1 MAGGQAELREVYPME
16 GRRDVFHPKYIA
28 KLEVSVNGVVET
40 SDVIGA
46 IFGQLEGLLGPELEL
61 KELQRTGK
69 IGRINI
75 KLRREGEGSKGVV
88 ELYSGLD
95 KVRTAL
101 LIAAME
107 TIDKVGPY
115 QANFKLI
122 KVVDE
127 REEKRNEIAKRAAEI
142 LRNWSIER
150 EDSFRRLI
158 EFVERESAKSNF
170 ILYGEEQLPAGRGI
184 EESQE
189 IIVVEGRADVMNLLK
204 YGFDNVIA
212 MGGALER
219 VPKSLVK
226 LISEKEATAFVDGDR
241 GGEMV
246 LRTLLEQTD
255 IDYVARAP
263 EGKVVEELT
272 AKEIRKALSS
282 AVPADDV
289 RRELGIP
296 VVGERQHQAG
306 PKPISEGKKSASE
319 VDERLSRIPE
329 IFRGFYERIRNT
341 DKVLLLD
348 EGLNVLKEISV
359 GDLLNELNSLKG
371 VSYIVYDRV
380 ITQRIV
386 DRAYE
391 IGVKA
396 IVANV
401 AKDVVRKG
409 AGLAIYTV
417 Q

>member
-1 MAGGQAELREVYPME
+1 ME
-16 GRRDVFHPKYIA
+16 SKKEATHPKYIA
-28 KLEVSVNGVVET
+28 KLEVSVNGAVET

-61 KELQRTGK
+61 KDLQRTGK

-75 KLRREGEGSKGVV
+75 KLRREGEGSKGIV

-101 LIAAME
+101 LVAAME

-122 KVVDE
+122 KIVDE
-127 REEKRNEIAKRAAEI
+127 REERRNDIARRAAEI
-142 LRNWSIER
+142 LKNWSIEK

-184 EESQE
+184 EEASE

-219 VPKSLVK
+219 VPKSLEK
-226 LISEKEATAFVDGDR
+226 LIEEKEAIAFVDGDR

-282 AVPADDV
+282 AVPADEV
-289 RRELGIP
+289 RRELGISP
-296 VVGERQHQAG
+296 PKAKPFVEPEAHETRPAREINERIIRV
-306 PKPISEGKKSASE
+306 PE
-319 VDERLSRIPE
+319 V
-329 IFRGFYERIRNT
+329 FRGFYERVMNT

-348 EGLNVLKEISV
+348 EDFRILKETSV
-359 GDLLNELNSLKG
+359 AELLNELNETRG
-371 VSYIVYDRV
+371 VRYIIYDRIV
-380 ITQRIV
+380 TQRIV
-386 DRAYE
+386 DKAYE

-396 IVANV
+396 IVGNV
-401 AKDVVRKG
+401 AKDIVRKG
-409 AGLAIYTV
+409 AGLAIYTI

>member
-1 MAGGQAELREVYPME
+1 ME
-16 GRRDVFHPKYIA
+16 GKKDAFHPKYIA

-115 QANFKLI
+115 QASFKLI
-122 KVVDE
+122 RIVDE
-127 REEKRNEIAKRAAEI
+127 REERRNEIARRATEI
-142 LRNWSIER
+142 LKNWSIEK

-158 EFVERESAKSNF
+158 EFVERESAKSSF
-170 ILYGEEQLPAGRGI
+170 MLYGEEQLPAGRGI
-184 EESQE
+184 EESPE

-226 LISEKEATAFVDGDR
+226 LISEKEAIAFVDGDR

-263 EGKVVEELT
+263 DGKVVEELT

-289 RRELGIP
+289 RRELGISLMREKYVQVESKP
-296 VVGERQHQAG
+296 VPESRTT
-306 PKPISEGKKSASE
+306 SYD
-319 VDERLSRIPE
+319 VDERLLRIPE
-329 IFRGFYERIRNT
+329 MFRGFYERVRNT
-341 DKVLLLD
+341 DKVIFLD
-348 EGLNVLKEISV
+348 DDLNVMKETSV
-359 GDLLNELNSLKG
+359 GELLNELNDLKG
-371 VSYIVYDRV
+371 VRYIVYDRV
-380 ITQRIV
+380 ITQRIL

-391 IGVKA
+391 VGVKA
-396 IVANV
+396 IVGNV
-401 AKDVVRKG
+401 AKDIVRKG
-409 AGLAIYTV
+409 AGLAIYTI

>member
-1 MAGGQAELREVYPME
+1 ME
-16 GRRDVFHPKYIA
+16 SKKEATHPKYIA

-61 KELQRTGK
+61 KDLQRTGK

-75 KLRREGEGSKGVV
+75 RLRREGEGSKGIV

-101 LIAAME
+101 LVAAME

-115 QANFKLI
+115 QASFKLI
-122 KVVDE
+122 KIVDE
-127 REEKRNEIAKRAAEI
+127 REEKRNDIARRAAEI
-142 LRNWSIER
+142 LKSWSIEK
-150 EDSFRRLI
+150 EDSLRRLI

-184 EESQE
+184 EEASE

-219 VPKSLVK
+219 VPKSLEK
-226 LISEKEATAFVDGDR
+226 LIEEKEAIAFVDGDR

-282 AVPADDV
+282 AVPADEV
-289 RRELGIP
+289 RRELGISP
-296 VVGERQHQAG
+296 PRA
-306 PKPISEGKKSASE
+306 
-319 VDERLSRIPE
+319 RLSIQHEVYEMRPKEINGRMIRIPE
-329 IFRGFYERIRNT
+329 MFRGFYERVMNT

-348 EGLNVLKEISV
+348 ENLRVLKETSV
-359 GDLLNELNSLKG
+359 AELLNELNESKG
-371 VSYIVYDRV
+371 VRYIVYDRV
-380 ITQRIV
+380 VTQRIV
-386 DRAYE
+386 DKAYE
-391 IGVKA
+391 IGVRA
-396 IVANV
+396 IVGNV
-401 AKDVVRKG
+401 AKDIVRKG
-409 AGLAIYTV
+409 AGLAIYTI

>member
-1 MAGGQAELREVYPME
+1 MEVKKE
-16 GRRDVFHPKYIA
+16 ATHPKYIA

-61 KELQRTGK
+61 KDLQRTGK

-75 KLRREGEGSKGVV
+75 RLRREGEGSKGIV

-101 LIAAME
+101 LVAAME

-115 QANFKLI
+115 QASFKLI
-122 KVVDE
+122 KIVDE
-127 REEKRNEIAKRAAEI
+127 REERRNDIARRAAEI
-142 LRNWSIER
+142 LRNWSIEK

-158 EFVERESAKSNF
+158 EFVEKESAKSNF
-170 ILYGEEQLPAGRGI
+170 ILYGEEQLPAGRGV
-184 EESQE
+184 EEASE

-219 VPKSLVK
+219 VPKSLEK
-226 LISEKEATAFVDGDR
+226 LIEEKEAIAFVDGDR

-282 AVPADDV
+282 AVPAEEV
-289 RRELGIP
+289 RRELEISPPKAKLFAGHEARGTGP
-296 VVGERQHQAG
+296 AREVNER
-306 PKPISEGKKSASE
+306 IIR
-319 VDERLSRIPE
+319 VPE
-329 IFRGFYERIRNT
+329 MFRGFYERVMNT

-348 EGLNVLKEISV
+348 EDLRILKETSV
-359 GDLLNELNSLKG
+359 AELLNELNEMKG
-371 VSYIVYDRV
+371 VRYIIYDRIV
-380 ITQRIV
+380 TQRIV
-386 DRAYE
+386 DKAYE

-396 IVANV
+396 IVGNV
-401 AKDVVRKG
+401 ARDIVRKG
-409 AGLAIYTV
+409 AGLAIYTI

>member
-1 MAGGQAELREVYPME
+1 MEVKKE
-16 GRRDVFHPKYIA
+16 ATHPKYIA

-61 KELQRTGK
+61 KDLQRTGK

-75 KLRREGEGSKGVV
+75 RLRREGEGSKGIV

-101 LIAAME
+101 LVAAME

-115 QANFKLI
+115 QASFKLI
-122 KVVDE
+122 KIVDE
-127 REEKRNEIAKRAAEI
+127 REERRNDIARRAAEI
-142 LRNWSIER
+142 LRNWSIEK

-158 EFVERESAKSNF
+158 EFVEKESAKSNF
-170 ILYGEEQLPAGRGI
+170 ILYGEEQLPAGRGV
-184 EESQE
+184 EEASE

-219 VPKSLVK
+219 VPKSLEK
-226 LISEKEATAFVDGDR
+226 LIEEKEAIAFVDGDR

-282 AVPADDV
+282 AVPAEEV
-289 RRELGIP
+289 RRELGISP
-296 VVGERQHQAG
+296 PKAKLFAGHEARETGPAREVNER
-306 PKPISEGKKSASE
+306 IIR
-319 VDERLSRIPE
+319 VPE
-329 IFRGFYERIRNT
+329 MFRGFYERVMNT

-348 EGLNVLKEISV
+348 EDLRILKETSV
-359 GDLLNELNSLKG
+359 AELLNELNEMKG
-371 VSYIVYDRV
+371 VRYIIYDRIV
-380 ITQRIV
+380 TQRIV
-386 DRAYE
+386 DKAYE

-396 IVANV
+396 IVGNV
-401 AKDVVRKG
+401 ARDIVRKG
-409 AGLAIYTV
+409 AGLAIYTI

>member
-1 MAGGQAELREVYPME
+1 ME
-16 GRRDVFHPKYIA
+16 GKKDAFHPKYIA

-115 QANFKLI
+115 QASFKLI
-122 KVVDE
+122 RIVDE
-127 REEKRNEIAKRAAEI
+127 REERRNEIARRATEI
-142 LRNWSIER
+142 LKNWSIEK

-158 EFVERESAKSNF
+158 EFVERESAKSSF
-170 ILYGEEQLPAGRGI
+170 MLYGEEQLPAGRGI
-184 EESQE
+184 EESPE

-226 LISEKEATAFVDGDR
+226 LISEKEAIAFVDGDR

-263 EGKVVEELT
+263 DGKVVEELT

-289 RRELGIP
+289 RRELGISLTREKYVQVESKP
-296 VVGERQHQAG
+296 VPESRTT
-306 PKPISEGKKSASE
+306 SYD
-319 VDERLSRIPE
+319 VDERLLRIPE
-329 IFRGFYERIRNT
+329 MFRGFYERVRNT
-341 DKVLLLD
+341 DKVIFLD
-348 EGLNVLKEISV
+348 DYLNVVKETSV
-359 GDLLNELNSLKG
+359 GELLNELNDLKG
-371 VSYIVYDRV
+371 VRYIVYDRV
-380 ITQRIV
+380 ITQRIL

-391 IGVKA
+391 VGVKA
-396 IVANV
+396 IVGNI
-401 AKDVVRKG
+401 AKDIVRKG
-409 AGLAIYTV
+409 AGLAIYTI

>member
-1 MAGGQAELREVYPME
+1 ME
-16 GRRDVFHPKYIA
+16 SKKEATHPKYIA

-61 KELQRTGK
+61 KDLQRTGK

-75 KLRREGEGSKGVV
+75 RLRREGEGSKGIV

-101 LIAAME
+101 LVAAME

-115 QANFKLI
+115 QASFKLI
-122 KVVDE
+122 KIVDE
-127 REEKRNEIAKRAAEI
+127 REERRNDIARRAAEI
-142 LRNWSIER
+142 LRNWSIEK

-184 EESQE
+184 EEASE

-219 VPKSLVK
+219 VPKSLEK
-226 LISEKEATAFVDGDR
+226 LIEEKEAIAFVDGDR

-282 AVPADDV
+282 AVPAEEV
-289 RRELGIP
+289 RRELGISP
-296 VVGERQHQAG
+296 PKAKLFTEPEAHETRSAREINER
-306 PKPISEGKKSASE
+306 IIR
-319 VDERLSRIPE
+319 VPE
-329 IFRGFYERIRNT
+329 IFRGFYERVMNT
-341 DKVLLLD
+341 DKVILLD
-348 EGLNVLKEISV
+348 EDLRVLKETSV
-359 GDLLNELNSLKG
+359 AELLNELNEMKG
-371 VSYIVYDRV
+371 VRYIIYDRIV
-380 ITQRIV
+380 TQRIV
-386 DRAYE
+386 DKAYE

-396 IVANV
+396 IVGNV
-401 AKDVVRKG
+401 AKDIVRKG
-409 AGLAIYTV
+409 VGLAIYTI

>member
-1 MAGGQAELREVYPME
+1 ME
-16 GRRDVFHPKYIA
+16 SKKETTHPKYIA
-28 KLEVSVNGVVET
+28 KLEVSVNGAVET

-61 KELQRTGK
+61 KDLQRTGK

-75 KLRREGEGSKGVV
+75 KLRREGEGSKGIV

-101 LIAAME
+101 LVAAME

-122 KVVDE
+122 KIVDE
-127 REEKRNEIAKRAAEI
+127 REERRNDIARRAAEI
-142 LRNWSIER
+142 LKNWSIEK

-184 EESQE
+184 EEASE

-219 VPKSLVK
+219 VPKSLEK
-226 LISEKEATAFVDGDR
+226 LIEEKEAIAFVDGDR

-282 AVPADDV
+282 AVPADEV
-289 RRELGIP
+289 RRELGISP
-296 VVGERQHQAG
+296 PKAKPFVEPEAHETRPAREINER
-306 PKPISEGKKSASE
+306 IIR
-319 VDERLSRIPE
+319 VPE
-329 IFRGFYERIRNT
+329 MFRGFYERVMNT

-348 EGLNVLKEISV
+348 EDFRILKETSV
-359 GDLLNELNSLKG
+359 AELLNELNETRG
-371 VSYIVYDRV
+371 VRYIIYDRIV
-380 ITQRIV
+380 TQRIV
-386 DRAYE
+386 DKAYE

-396 IVANV
+396 IVGNV
-401 AKDVVRKG
+401 AKDIVRKG
-409 AGLAIYTV
+409 AGLAIYTI

>member
-1 MAGGQAELREVYPME
+1 ME
-16 GRRDVFHPKYIA
+16 SKKEATHPKYIA
-28 KLEVSVNGVVET
+28 KLEVSVNGAVET

-61 KELQRTGK
+61 KDLQRAGK

-75 KLRREGEGSKGVV
+75 KLRREGEGSKGIV

-101 LIAAME
+101 LVAAME

-122 KVVDE
+122 KIVDE
-127 REEKRNEIAKRAAEI
+127 REERRNDIARRAAEI
-142 LRNWSIER
+142 LKNWSIEK

-184 EESQE
+184 EEASE

-219 VPKSLVK
+219 VPKSLEK
-226 LISEKEATAFVDGDR
+226 LIEEKEAIAFVDGDR

-282 AVPADDV
+282 AVPADEV
-289 RRELGIP
+289 RRELGISP
-296 VVGERQHQAG
+296 PKAKPFVEPEAHETRPAREINER
-306 PKPISEGKKSASE
+306 IIR
-319 VDERLSRIPE
+319 VPE
-329 IFRGFYERIRNT
+329 MFRGFYERVMNT

-348 EGLNVLKEISV
+348 EDFRILKETSV
-359 GDLLNELNSLKG
+359 AELLNELNETRG
-371 VSYIVYDRV
+371 VRYIIYDRIV
-380 ITQRIV
+380 TQRIV
-386 DRAYE
+386 DKAYE

-396 IVANV
+396 IVGNV
-401 AKDVVRKG
+401 AKDIVRKG
-409 AGLAIYTV
+409 AGLAIYTI

>member
-1 MAGGQAELREVYPME
+1 ME
-16 GRRDVFHPKYIA
+16 GKKDAFHPKYIA

-115 QANFKLI
+115 QASFKLI
-122 KVVDE
+122 RIVDE
-127 REEKRNEIAKRAAEI
+127 REERRNEIARRATEI
-142 LRNWSIER
+142 LKNWSIEK

-158 EFVERESAKSNF
+158 EFVERESAKSSF
-170 ILYGEEQLPAGRGI
+170 MLYGEEQLPAGRGI
-184 EESQE
+184 EESPE

-226 LISEKEATAFVDGDR
+226 LISEKEAIAFVDGDR

-263 EGKVVEELT
+263 DGKVVEELT

-289 RRELGIP
+289 RRELGISLMREKYVQVESKP
-296 VVGERQHQAG
+296 V
-306 PKPISEGKKSASE
+306 SESRTTSYD
-319 VDERLSRIPE
+319 VDERLLRIPE
-329 IFRGFYERIRNT
+329 MFRGFYERVRNT
-341 DKVLLLD
+341 DKVIFLD
-348 EGLNVLKEISV
+348 DDLNVMKETSV
-359 GDLLNELNSLKG
+359 GELLNELNDLKG
-371 VSYIVYDRV
+371 VRYIVYDRV
-380 ITQRIV
+380 ITQRIL

-391 IGVKA
+391 VGVKA
-396 IVANV
+396 IVGNV
-401 AKDVVRKG
+401 AKDIVRKG
-409 AGLAIYTV
+409 AGLAIYTI

>member
-1 MAGGQAELREVYPME
+1 ME
-16 GRRDVFHPKYIA
+16 GKKDAFHPKYIA

-115 QANFKLI
+115 QASFKLI
-122 KVVDE
+122 RIVDE
-127 REEKRNEIAKRAAEI
+127 REERRNEIARRATEI
-142 LRNWSIER
+142 LKNWSIEK

-158 EFVERESAKSNF
+158 EFVERESAKSSF
-170 ILYGEEQLPAGRGI
+170 MLYGEEQLPAGRGI
-184 EESQE
+184 EESPE

-226 LISEKEATAFVDGDR
+226 LISEKEAIAFVDGDR

-263 EGKVVEELT
+263 DGKVVEELT

-289 RRELGIP
+289 RRELGISLTREKYVQVESKP
-296 VVGERQHQAG
+296 VPESRTT
-306 PKPISEGKKSASE
+306 SYD
-319 VDERLSRIPE
+319 VDERLLRIPE
-329 IFRGFYERIRNT
+329 MFRGFYERVRNT
-341 DKVLLLD
+341 DKVIFLD
-348 EGLNVLKEISV
+348 DDLNVMKETSV
-359 GDLLNELNSLKG
+359 GELLNELNDLKG
-371 VSYIVYDRV
+371 VRYIVYDRV
-380 ITQRIV
+380 ITQRIL

-391 IGVKA
+391 VGVKA
-396 IVANV
+396 IVGNI
-401 AKDVVRKG
+401 AKDIVRKG
-409 AGLAIYTV
+409 AGLAIYTI

>member
-1 MAGGQAELREVYPME
+1 ME
-16 GRRDVFHPKYIA
+16 SKKEATHPKYIA
-28 KLEVSVNGVVET
+28 KLEVSVNGAVET

-61 KELQRTGK
+61 KDLQRTGK

-75 KLRREGEGSKGVV
+75 KLRREGEGSKGIV

-101 LIAAME
+101 LVAAME

-122 KVVDE
+122 KIVDE
-127 REEKRNEIAKRAAEI
+127 REERRNDIARRAAEI
-142 LRNWSIER
+142 LKNWSIEK

-184 EESQE
+184 EEASE

-219 VPKSLVK
+219 VPKSLEK
-226 LISEKEATAFVDGDR
+226 LIEEKEAIAFVDGDR

-282 AVPADDV
+282 AVPADEV
-289 RRELGIP
+289 RRELGISP
-296 VVGERQHQAG
+296 PKAKPFVEPEAHETRPAREINER
-306 PKPISEGKKSASE
+306 IIR
-319 VDERLSRIPE
+319 VPE
-329 IFRGFYERIRNT
+329 MFRGFYERVMNT

-348 EGLNVLKEISV
+348 EDFRILKETSV
-359 GDLLNELNSLKG
+359 AELLNELNETRG
-371 VSYIVYDRV
+371 VRYIIYDRIV
-380 ITQRIV
+380 TQRIV
-386 DRAYE
+386 DKAYE

-396 IVANV
+396 IVGNV
-401 AKDVVRKG
+401 AKDIVRKG
-409 AGLAIYTV
+409 AGLAIYTI

>member
-1 MAGGQAELREVYPME
+1 ME
-16 GRRDVFHPKYIA
+16 GKKDAFHPKYIA

-115 QANFKLI
+115 QASFKLI
-122 KVVDE
+122 RIVDE
-127 REEKRNEIAKRAAEI
+127 REERRNEIARRATEI
-142 LRNWSIER
+142 LKNWSIEK

-158 EFVERESAKSNF
+158 EFVERESAKSSF
-170 ILYGEEQLPAGRGI
+170 MLYGEEQLPAGRGI
-184 EESQE
+184 EESPE

-226 LISEKEATAFVDGDR
+226 LISEKEAIAFVDGDR

-263 EGKVVEELT
+263 DGKVVEELT

-289 RRELGIP
+289 RRELGISLTREKYVQVESKP
-296 VVGERQHQAG
+296 VPESRTT
-306 PKPISEGKKSASE
+306 SYD
-319 VDERLSRIPE
+319 VDERLLRIPE
-329 IFRGFYERIRNT
+329 MFRGFYERVRNT
-341 DKVLLLD
+341 DKVIFLD
-348 EGLNVLKEISV
+348 DDLNVMKETSV
-359 GDLLNELNSLKG
+359 GELLNELNDLKG
-371 VSYIVYDRV
+371 VRYIVYDRV
-380 ITQRIV
+380 ITQRIL

-391 IGVKA
+391 VGVKA
-396 IVANV
+396 IVGNV
-401 AKDVVRKG
+401 AKDIVRKG
-409 AGLAIYTV
+409 AGLAIYTI

>member
-1 MAGGQAELREVYPME
+1 ME
-16 GRRDVFHPKYIA
+16 GKKDAFHPKYIA

-75 KLRREGEGSKGVV
+75 KLRREGDGSKGVV

-115 QANFKLI
+115 QANFKLVRI
-122 KVVDE
+122 VDE
-127 REEKRNEIAKRAAEI
+127 REERRNEIAKRATEI
-142 LRNWSIER
+142 LKNWSIEK

-158 EFVERESAKSNF
+158 EFIEKEGAKSSF

-184 EESQE
+184 EESPE

-212 MGGALER
+212 MGGALEK

-226 LISEKEATAFVDGDR
+226 LISEKEAIAFVDGDR

-255 IDYVARAP
+255 IDYVAKAP

-282 AVPADDV
+282 VVSADDV
-289 RRELGIP
+289 RKELGISLMREKYTQVESKP
-296 VVGERQHQAG
+296 VLEN
-306 PKPISEGKKSASE
+306 KKATYD

-329 IFRGFYERIRNT
+329 IFRVFYERVRNT
-341 DKVLLLD
+341 DRVIFLD
-348 EGLNVLKEISV
+348 DDFNIVKETSV
-359 GDLLNELNSLKG
+359 GELLNELNDLKG
-371 VSYIVYDRV
+371 VRYIVYDRV

-391 IGVKA
+391 VGVKA
-396 IVANV
+396 IIGNV

>member
-1 MAGGQAELREVYPME
+1 ME
-16 GRRDVFHPKYIA
+16 SKKEATHPKYIA
-28 KLEVSVNGVVET
+28 KLEVSVNGAVET

-61 KELQRTGK
+61 KDLQRTGK

-75 KLRREGEGSKGVV
+75 KLRREGEGSKGIV

-101 LIAAME
+101 LVAAME

-122 KVVDE
+122 KIVDE
-127 REEKRNEIAKRAAEI
+127 REERRNDIARRAAEI
-142 LRNWSIER
+142 LKNWSIEK

-184 EESQE
+184 EEASE

-219 VPKSLVK
+219 VPKSLEK
-226 LISEKEATAFVDGDR
+226 LIEEKEAIAFVDGDR

-282 AVPADDV
+282 AVPADEV
-289 RRELGIP
+289 RRELGISP
-296 VVGERQHQAG
+296 LKAKPFVEPETHETRPAREINER
-306 PKPISEGKKSASE
+306 IIR
-319 VDERLSRIPE
+319 VPE
-329 IFRGFYERIRNT
+329 MFRGFYERVMNT
-341 DKVLLLD
+341 DRVLLLD
-348 EGLNVLKEISV
+348 EDFRILKETSV
-359 GDLLNELNSLKG
+359 AELLNELNETRG
-371 VSYIVYDRV
+371 VRYIIYDRIV
-380 ITQRIV
+380 TQRIV
-386 DRAYE
+386 DKAYE

-396 IVANV
+396 IVGNV
-401 AKDVVRKG
+401 AKDIVRKG
-409 AGLAIYTV
+409 AGLAIYTI

>member
-1 MAGGQAELREVYPME
+1 ME
-16 GRRDVFHPKYIA
+16 GKKDAFHPKYIA

-115 QANFKLI
+115 QASFKLI
-122 KVVDE
+122 RIVDE
-127 REEKRNEIAKRAAEI
+127 REERRNEIARRATEI
-142 LRNWSIER
+142 LKNWSIEK

-158 EFVERESAKSNF
+158 EFVERESAKSSF
-170 ILYGEEQLPAGRGI
+170 MLYGEEQLPAGRGI
-184 EESQE
+184 EESPE

-226 LISEKEATAFVDGDR
+226 LISEKEAIAFVDGDR

-263 EGKVVEELT
+263 DGKVVEELT

-289 RRELGIP
+289 RRELGISLTREKYVQVESKP
-296 VVGERQHQAG
+296 VPESRTT
-306 PKPISEGKKSASE
+306 SYD
-319 VDERLSRIPE
+319 VDERLLRIPE
-329 IFRGFYERIRNT
+329 MFRGFYERVRNT
-341 DKVLLLD
+341 DKVIFLD
-348 EGLNVLKEISV
+348 DDLNVVKETSV
-359 GDLLNELNSLKG
+359 GELLNELNDLKG
-371 VSYIVYDRV
+371 VRYIVYDRV
-380 ITQRIV
+380 ITQRIL

-391 IGVKA
+391 VGVKA
-396 IVANV
+396 IVGNI
-401 AKDVVRKG
+401 AKDIVRKG
-409 AGLAIYTV
+409 AGLAIYTI

>member
-1 MAGGQAELREVYPME
+1 MME
-16 GRRDVFHPKYIA
+16 GKKDAFHPKYIA
-28 KLEVSVNGVVET
+28 KLEVSVSGVVET

-75 KLRREGEGSKGVV
+75 KLRREGDGSKGIV

-101 LIAAME
+101 LVAAME

-115 QANFKLI
+115 QASFKLI
-122 KVVDE
+122 KIVDE
-127 REEKRNEIAKRAAEI
+127 RDERRNEIARRAAEI
-142 LRNWSIER
+142 LKNWSVER
-150 EDSFRRLI
+150 EDNFRKII
-158 EFVERESAKSNF
+158 EFVEKESAKSNF
-170 ILYGEEQLPAGRGI
+170 ILYGEEQLPAGRGV

-189 IIVVEGRADVMNLLK
+189 IIVVEGRADVINLLK

-212 MGGALER
+212 IGGALER

-226 LISEKEATAFVDGDR
+226 LIAEKEAIAFVDGDR

-255 IDYVARAP
+255 IDYIARAP
-263 EGKVVEELT
+263 EGKTVEELT

-282 AVPADDV
+282 AVPADEV

-296 VVGERQHQAG
+296 PLRERSTQMFV
-306 PKPISEGKKSASE
+306 PLEPRKSHAE
-319 VDERLSRIPE
+319 VDERILRIPE
-329 IFRGFYERIRNT
+329 TFREFYERVRNS

-348 EGLNVLKEISV
+348 DDMKVIKETSV
-359 GDLLNELNSLKG
+359 GELLNDLNDVKG
-371 VSYIVYDRV
+371 VRYVIYDRV

-386 DRAYE
+386 DKAYE
-391 IGVKA
+391 VGVKA
-396 IVANV
+396 IVGNV
-401 AKDVVRKG
+401 TKDVVKKG

>member
-1 MAGGQAELREVYPME
+1 ME
-16 GRRDVFHPKYIA
+16 SKKEATHPKYIA
-28 KLEVSVNGVVET
+28 KLEVSVNGAVET

-61 KELQRTGK
+61 KDLQRTGK

-75 KLRREGEGSKGVV
+75 KLRREGEGSKGIV

-101 LIAAME
+101 LVAAME

-122 KVVDE
+122 KIVDE
-127 REEKRNEIAKRAAEI
+127 REERRNDIARRAAEI
-142 LRNWSIER
+142 LKNWSIEK

-184 EESQE
+184 EEASE

-219 VPKSLVK
+219 VPKSLEK
-226 LISEKEATAFVDGDR
+226 LIEEKEAIAFVDGDR

-282 AVPADDV
+282 AVPADEV
-289 RRELGIP
+289 RRELGISP
-296 VVGERQHQAG
+296 PKAKPFVEPETHETRPAREINERIIRV
-306 PKPISEGKKSASE
+306 PE
-319 VDERLSRIPE
+319 V
-329 IFRGFYERIRNT
+329 FRGFYERVMNT

-348 EGLNVLKEISV
+348 EDFRILKETSV
-359 GDLLNELNSLKG
+359 AELLNELNETRG
-371 VSYIVYDRV
+371 VRYIIYDRIV
-380 ITQRIV
+380 TQRIV
-386 DRAYE
+386 DKAYE

-396 IVANV
+396 IVGNV
-401 AKDVVRKG
+401 AKDIVRKG
-409 AGLAIYTV
+409 AGLAIYTI

>member
-1 MAGGQAELREVYPME
+1 ME
-16 GRRDVFHPKYIA
+16 SKKDAFHPKYIA
-28 KLEVSVNGVVET
+28 KLEVSVNGIVET

-75 KLRREGEGSKGVV
+75 KLRREGDGSKGVV

-115 QANFKLI
+115 QANFKLARI
-122 KVVDE
+122 VDE
-127 REEKRNEIAKRAAEI
+127 REEKRNEIAKRATEI

-170 ILYGEEQLPAGRGI
+170 ILYGEEQLPAGRGV
-184 EESQE
+184 EESPE
-189 IIVVEGRADVMNLLK
+189 IIVVEGRADVINLLK

-219 VPKSLVK
+219 VPKSLAK
-226 LISEKEATAFVDGDR
+226 LVSEKEAIAFVDGDR

-282 AVPADDV
+282 AIPADEV

-296 VVGERQHQAG
+296 LSREKHVQLEFKLTPEDRRDSQ
-306 PKPISEGKKSASE
+306 ET
-319 VDERLSRIPE
+319 DERLLRIPE
-329 IFRGFYERIRNT
+329 IFRGFYERVRNT
-341 DKVLLLD
+341 DRVIFLD
-348 EGLNVLKEISV
+348 DGLNVLKESSV
-359 GDLLNELNSLKG
+359 GELLNELNNLKD
-371 VSYIVYDRV
+371 VRYIVYDRV

-391 IGVKA
+391 IGIRA
-396 IVANV
+396 IVGNV
-401 AKDVVRKG
+401 ARDIVRKG
-409 AGLAIYTV
+409 AGLAIYTL